1 MSRLWQWYLK
11 NLDARPIMTKTG
23 MTLGLMAVADT
34 GAQVSRRNAPSTRVF
49 ICVGGNIFLS
59 RVQCANFTA
68 SPHTALSLHLPA
80 TRSMFNTLG
89 NVLRRCSLWLPAH
102 LCLHAEEELAFLRKR
117 MEEKKKKKKMR
128 KEGRIFMALTVRR
141 LPRMRMHI
149 SLDV

>member
-1 MSRLWQWYLK
+1 MVPEKSGCSTHHDEDWD
-11 NLDARPIMTKTG
+11 DARLDG
-23 MTLGLMAVADT
+23 
-34 GAQVSRRNAPSTRVF
+34 SRRHWCTGESAKRTFHESFYLCGWEYISFARTVCKF
-49 ICVGGNIFLS
+49 YSI
-59 RVQCANFTA
+59 
-68 SPHTALSLHLPA
+68 PHTALSLHLPA

-141 LPRMRMHI
+141 LPRMRMHV